1 MTGILTD
8 MLGKSVTLDGVK
20 VGYATQIEIEQRND
34 SYPVLRVEI
43 VMDEQTIDN
52 LREYEQ
58 IMEVMR

>member
-1 MTGILTD
+1 MTGILSD

-34 SYPVLRVEI
+34 SYPVLRVEL

-52 LREYEQ
+52 LREYVK
-58 IMEVMR
+58 IMEVMG